1 MVEDSCSDDPNFLPK
16 IFFAKSPRE
25 FFNHS
30 ATSQSFDQTTNQ
42 HTKLHPN
49 WILIQF
55 HSHIKNVSRRVLPAL
70 ELLISNPVK
79 NIKLNPQF
87 SVNGVL
93 CTRQSN
99 QVLNWKRNLV
109 HLFLESCFLIWVFLV
124 LVDFGVCLVQ
134 MSPRFGFL
142 LLFLFSVL
150 LGADSK
156 CPRTCDVALGS
167 YFVWEGS
174 TLSLISQMFRLPSP
188 DIIVSYNRDK
198 IPNKDSVNSGIRIN
212 VPFSCDCISDTFL
225 GHTFQYQINSGDTY
239 SEIATKFYSN
249 LTTVDMLQ
257 KFNNFDVLNLPPNG
271 ILNVVVNCSCGNPDV
286 SKTYGLFVTYPIRSD
301 DSWDKLQTDTNVSL
315 SLLQQY
321 NQGVNFSPGN
331 LIFIPGRGEFLS
343 LVMRFLLGF
352 DPNGPRSFALLNL
365 VV

>member
-1 MVEDSCSDDPNFLPK
+1 
-16 IFFAKSPRE
+16 
-25 FFNHS
+25 
-30 ATSQSFDQTTNQ
+30 
-42 HTKLHPN
+42 
-49 WILIQF
+49 
-55 HSHIKNVSRRVLPAL
+55 
-70 ELLISNPVK
+70 
-79 NIKLNPQF
+79 
-87 SVNGVL
+87 
-93 CTRQSN
+93 
-99 QVLNWKRNLV
+99 
-109 HLFLESCFLIWVFLV
+109 
-124 LVDFGVCLVQ
+124 